1 MLKPLIEDGTVVVAA
16 AGNDGSCRPA
26 WPAAL
31 PEVIGVAALDC
42 SGPAAFTNHGPWVD
56 ACAPGVGIVSTFLD
70 FDGVEAPIPA
80 LDGFDPD
87 CFEGF
92 ASWSGTSFSAPIVCA
107 AIAREM
113 TRCGITAA
121 QAADRLL
128 RTPGLLRLPDLGVV
142 VNLA

>member
-1 MLKPLIEDGTVVVAA
+1 M
-16 AGNDGSCRPA
+16 RPA
-26 WPAAL
+26 
-31 PEVIGVAALDC
+31 
-42 SGPAAFTNHGPWVD
+42 S
-56 ACAPGVGIVSTFLD
+56 GIVSTFLE
-70 FDGVEAPIPA
+70 FDGAEAPIPA

-113 TRCGITAA
+113 TRCERQTARA
-121 QAADRLL
+121 AADRLL